1 MFIAFLLAV
10 GAGFIGS
17 LVSALLALATFLVAL
32 AALVCD
38 FVGFAIVA
46 REARKLEDSSLDV
59 DIRTMYGSGAWTLLV
74 ATICLLLGTLV
85 VFFTCCS
92 ARLHHRRRRR
102 SPRGMAGSPPMAGPG
117 VKTDY
122 GAPARGRRRWGFF

>member
-1 MFIAFLLAV
+1 M
-10 GAGFIGS
+10 IGS
-17 LVSALLALATFLVAL
+17 LLSALLALVTFLVAV

-46 REARKLEDSSLDV
+46 REARKFEDSGTGANLDI
-59 DIRTMYGSGAWTLLV
+59 DIRTMYGSGAWTLL
-74 ATICLLLGTLV
+74 AAAICLLLGTLV

-92 ARLHHRRRRR
+92 ARLHRRRRRR
-102 SPRGMAGSPPMAGPG
+102 SPRGMADAPPMAGPG

>member
-1 MFIAFLLAV
+1 M
-10 GAGFIGS
+10 
-17 LVSALLALATFLVAL
+17 
-32 AALVCD
+32 CD

-92 ARLHHRRRRR
+92 ARLHRRRHA
-102 SPRGMAGSPPMAGPG
+102 RGMAVDASPATAG

-122 GAPARGRRRWGFF
+122 GVPGRRRGYGFF